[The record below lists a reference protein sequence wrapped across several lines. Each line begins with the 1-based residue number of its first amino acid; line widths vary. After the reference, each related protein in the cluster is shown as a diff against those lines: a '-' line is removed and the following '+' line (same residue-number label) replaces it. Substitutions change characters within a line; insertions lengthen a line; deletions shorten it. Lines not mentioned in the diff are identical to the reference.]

1 MWGAHLYFA
10 QPDALTGSLIDT
22 LKEVRPTFFFS
33 VPRVWEKIYDKMQE
47 IARQNGAVKSK
58 IATWAKG
65 IGKEGTFAQTHNK
78 SPPLCF
84 GLAEKVVYHNVKKAL
99 GLDAAK
105 YLIFGAAPLN
115 PQIREYFLSLNMYLI
130 NGYGMS
136 ECAGVQTLGDPQHFD
151 KFDDFFLQSTGSS
164 INGTEI
170 KIDNPDAEGNGEI
183 CYRGRHIF
191 MGYFKDEEST
201 RAAIDSDRY
210 LHSGDVG
217 RLDKKGN
224 LIITGRMKELI
235 ITAGGENVAP
245 VLIENEI
252 KNSLKVVANCIV
264 IGDRRKYLTA
274 MLTLKYLTDKD
285 GRLTNQFPNDVLE
298 EFARIGSNAK
308 SFEEAVKDPLLQK
321 YIQQGVDEANKK
333 VISRAQNIRKWI
345 LIPGDFTV
353 DGGELTPTLK
363 LKRKVVEKKWAN
375 EIERM
380 YQDAKL

>member
-285 GRLTNQFPNDVLE
+285 GR
-298 EFARIGSNAK
+298 
-308 SFEEAVKDPLLQK
+308 
-321 YIQQGVDEANKK
+321 
-333 VISRAQNIRKWI
+333 
-345 LIPGDFTV
+345 
-353 DGGELTPTLK
+353 
-363 LKRKVVEKKWAN
+363 
-375 EIERM
+375 
-380 YQDAKL
+380 